1 MTLSLSSVQLVLA
14 PVDGRLGVEGLS
26 QYVQNTL
33 GISPCSGVAYAF
45 TNRRH
50 TRMKLLCW
58 DGTGVWLAQRRLHRG
73 GFVWP
78 SVGTIQVTLNE
89 SQWQWLVAGVDW
101 QRLSA
106 QAPPSWRV

>member
-1 MTLSLSSVQLVLA
+1 MTLSLSSVQLVVT

-33 GISPCSGVAYAF
+33 GLSPCSGIVYAF
-45 TNRRH
+45 TNRRRS
-50 TRMKLLCW
+50 RMKLLCW
-58 DGTGVWLAQRRLHRG
+58 DGTGVWIAQRRLHRG

-78 SVGTIQVTLNE
+78 STGASQVTLNE
-89 SQWQWLVAGVDW
+89 LQWQWLVAGVNW

-106 QAPPSWRV
+106 QASTHWRV

>member
-1 MTLSLSSVQLVLA
+1 MTLSLSSVQLVVT

-33 GISPCSGVAYAF
+33 GLSPCSGVAYVF
-45 TNRRH
+45 TNRRRS
-50 TRMKLLCW
+50 RMKLLCW
-58 DGTGVWLAQRRLHRG
+58 DGTGVWIAQRRLHRG

-78 SVGTIQVTLNE
+78 SLGASEVTLNE
-89 SQWQWLVAGVDW
+89 SQWQWLVAGVNW

-106 QAPPSWRV
+106 PAPTHWRV

>member
-1 MTLSLSSVQLVLA
+1 MTLALSSVQLVMA
-14 PVDGRLGVEGLS
+14 PVDGRMGAEGLS

-33 GISPCSGVAYAF
+33 GISPCSGVAYVF

-78 SVGTIQVTLNE
+78 SVGTKQVTLNE

-106 QAPPSWRV
+106 QAPINWRV